1 MAAYWIG
8 QHTITDQAKFDH
20 YLRRAIPL
28 IERLGGRYI
37 TRIGTHELLDGDWRP
52 DRVVIIEFPDMAA
65 IKALYQSA
73 EYQSLIELRRSA
85 AKDLIIAVEGDA

>member
-8 QHTITDQAKFDH
+8 QHIITDQAKFEQ
-20 YLRRAIPL
+20 YLRQAIPL
-28 IERLGGRYI
+28 IERFDGRYI
-37 TRIGTHELLDGDWRP
+37 TRIGPHELLDGDWRP